1 MGTLV
6 ASIHPF
12 PRSDH
17 TFQLADRSFD
27 AETTT
32 LIGQAFDKVC
42 RELHDRGQPESVR
55 EVIAKR
61 IICIAARGERDPDEM
76 CKAAL
81 MALGIP
87 SRR

>member
-1 MGTLV
+1 V

-12 PRSDH
+12 PRSDR

-42 RELHDRGQPESVR
+42 RELHDRGQPGSVR
-55 EVIAKR
+55 AIIAKR
-61 IICIAARGERDPDEM
+61 IIYVAVHGERDPDEM

-87 SRR
+87 PQR